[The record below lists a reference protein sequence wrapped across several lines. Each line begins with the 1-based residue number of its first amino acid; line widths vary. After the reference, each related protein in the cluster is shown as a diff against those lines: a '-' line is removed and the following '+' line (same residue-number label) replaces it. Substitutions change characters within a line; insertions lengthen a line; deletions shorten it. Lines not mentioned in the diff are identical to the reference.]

1 MDWLLIIVG
10 IILLL
15 TGIVGCLVPVIPGP
29 PLAWLSLLLLQFTS
43 KAPFV
48 INFLI
53 LWAFITAAVTLLDYW
68 LPVYGTKKLGGS
80 VWGIRG
86 ATIGLVVGLFLFPP
100 FGLIIGPFAGAL
112 LAELFAGKRSDLA
125 LKSALGSFVGF
136 LAGTAVKL
144 AVSVVMG
151 WYFVTNLWS

>member
-1 MDWLLIIVG
+1 MDWLLIIAG

-15 TGIVGCLVPVIPGP
+15 TGIVGCFLPVIPGP
-29 PLAWLSLLLLQFTS
+29 PLAWLALLLLQFTS
-43 KAPFV
+43 KAPFTTD
-48 INFLI
+48 FLM

-86 ATIGLVVGLFLFPP
+86 ATIGLLIGLFFFPP
-100 FGLIIGPFAGAL
+100 FGLIVGPFAGAL
-112 LAELFAGKRSDLA
+112 LAELFAGKSSEMA

-136 LAGTAVKL
+136 LAGTAMKL
-144 AVSVVMG
+144 AVSVVMA
-151 WYFVTNLWS
+151 WYFVINLWS